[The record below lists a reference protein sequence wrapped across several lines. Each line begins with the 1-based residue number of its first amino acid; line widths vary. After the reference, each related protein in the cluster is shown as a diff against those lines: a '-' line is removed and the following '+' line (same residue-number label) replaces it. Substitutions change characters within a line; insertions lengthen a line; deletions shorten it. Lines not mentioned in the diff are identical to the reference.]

1 MFRRLL
7 SWIIPSCPSE
17 TRCARFQ
24 LYIRRLSWWNDVHIG
39 DIPRLQYSFAGVTT
53 TWSHVI
59 PDRPANKYKEKR
71 GELGEYVHYP
81 KPGTFRWREDG
92 WIHRV
97 VRLRVESCGNFGT
110 GYPEVRVV
118 YFLRLDAATGDA

>member
-71 GELGEYVHYP
+71 EELGGSMYTIRNQEHL
-81 KPGTFRWREDG
+81 DG
-92 WIHRV
+92 
-97 VRLRVESCGNFGT
+97 GKMD
-110 GYPEVRVV
+110 GYT
-118 YFLRLDAATGDA
+118 A